1 MRPEQHPSLSV
12 VIVMYRMA
20 AQISNTLRSVT
31 PPYQRG
37 LMADDYEII
46 LVDNGSPEP
55 LPEAVWNVAETVRY
69 WYIPP
74 ERASPNPGSAL
85 NAGVAIARAPIV
97 CVMIDGA
104 RMLTPGVLRWGLR
117 MTRLAESA
125 VTEVRSWHLG
135 PNRQKFSIEE
145 GYTPELERQLLESVR
160 WYDDG
165 YRLFEIAV
173 PAGNV
178 EGGFFGRARES
189 NCVFIHRSL
198 YERIGGYDERYGFPG
213 GGLVN
218 RDFFWRVATT
228 AETVFTLLGEGTFHQ
243 EHGGA
248 ATGQRTGVARRKE
261 VAGWRAEYAQL
272 SRPFDRQAPPYEP
285 ILVGH
290 LPAEYRQW
298 LVVDATAPD
307 LSHDPSEAPAVPAA
321 DR

>member
-1 MRPEQHPSLSV
+1 MGPDQQPSLSV
-12 VIVMYRMA
+12 VIVTYRMA
-20 AQISNTLRSVT
+20 PQIGNTLRSLT
-31 PPYQRG
+31 PPYQCG
-37 LMADDYEII
+37 LVPDEYEII

-55 LPEAVWNVAETVRY
+55 LPEDVWKVSDTVRY
-69 WYIPP
+69 MYIPP
-74 ERASPNPGSAL
+74 DQATPNPGSAL

-104 RMLTPGVLRWGLR
+104 RMVTPGVLRWGLR
-117 MTRLAESA
+117 MTQLAESA

-145 GYTPELERQLLESVR
+145 GYTPEIERQLLESVR
-160 WYDDG
+160 WYDNG
-165 YRLFEIAV
+165 YRLFEISV

-178 EGGFFGRARES
+178 EGGFLGKARES

-218 RDFFWRVATT
+218 RDFFWRVTTT

-248 ATGQRTGVARRKE
+248 ATGQRTGAARRKE
-261 VAGWRAEYAQL
+261 VEGWRAEYAEL

-290 LPAEYRQW
+290 LPGEYRRW
-298 LVVDATAPD
+298 LISDSTLQEPSDAPPAP
-307 LSHDPSEAPAVPAA
+307 SAGS
-321 DR
+321 

>member
-1 MRPEQHPSLSV
+1 LRPASKPSLSV

-20 AQISNTLRSVT
+20 AQIRNTLRSVT
-31 PPYQRG
+31 LPYQRG
-37 LMADDYEII
+37 LRPDDYEII

-55 LPEAVWNVAETVRY
+55 LPEEVWTVAETVRY
-69 WYIPP
+69 LYLPP
-74 ERASPNPGSAL
+74 ERATPNPGSAL
-85 NAGVAIARAPIV
+85 NAGVAIARAPVV

-117 MTRLAESA
+117 LTRLAESA

-135 PNRQKFSIEE
+135 PNRQKFSIDE
-145 GYTPELERQLLESVR
+145 GYTPELEQQLLESVR

-178 EGGFFGRARES
+178 EGGFLGKARES
-189 NCVFIHRSL
+189 NCVFLHRSL
-198 YERIGGYDERYGFPG
+198 YDQIGGYDERYSFPG

-218 RDFFWRVATT
+218 RDFFWRVTTT

-248 ATGQRTGVARRKE
+248 ATGQRTGEARRKE
-261 VAGWRAEYAQL
+261 IAGWRAEYTEL

-290 LPAEYRQW
+290 LPDEYRRW
-298 LVVDATAPD
+298 LVADPI
-307 LSHDPSEAPAVPAA
+307 SQEPSEAPPAPS
-321 DR
+321 DGR

>member
-1 MRPEQHPSLSV
+1 
-12 VIVMYRMA
+12 MYRMA
-20 AQISNTLRSVT
+20 PQIGNTLRSLT

-37 LMADDYEII
+37 LSPDEYEII

-55 LPEAVWNVAETVRY
+55 LPEDVWSVSETVRY
-69 WYIPP
+69 IYIPP
-74 ERASPNPGSAL
+74 DRATPNPGSAL

-104 RMLTPGVLRWGLR
+104 RMVTPGVLHWGLR

-135 PNRQKFSIEE
+135 PDRQKFSIEE
-145 GYTPELERQLLESVR
+145 GYTSEVERQLLESVR

-178 EGGFFGRARES
+178 QGGFFGKARSS
-189 NCVFIHRSL
+189 NCVFMHRSL
-198 YERIGGYDERYGFPG
+198 YDRIGGYDERYSFPG

-218 RDFFWRVATT
+218 RDFFWRVTT
-228 AETVFTLLGEGTFHQ
+228 AADTVFTLLGEGTFHQ

-248 ATGQRTGVARRKE
+248 ATGQSTGAARRKE
-261 VAGWRAEYAQL
+261 VGKWRAEYTQL
-272 SRPFDRQAPPYEP
+272 SRPFSREAPPYEL

-290 LPAEYRQW
+290 LPDQYRRW
-298 LVVDATAPD
+298 LVLDSTSQEPCDSPPGAI
-307 LSHDPSEAPAVPAA
+307 
-321 DR
+321 R